1 MEKKLRLLVHAK
13 GAPAWNMAVDEALFA
28 SAIEKKSLPCLRVY
42 TWKNPC
48 ATYGCFA
55 DYEHVRHFLS
65 EALPHR
71 FRFCAVRRPTGGGIV
86 LHGDDLTF
94 SLCGE
99 TLPFFGFRDVQETYQ
114 KIHRA
119 IVTGFSSVAFFAQ
132 ELFINKEDGE
142 NEKNSGQPGVCFRAP
157 VRHDVMKG
165 EKKFAGGAQR
175 RSGNFFLHQG
185 TIQLEAGM
193 LSFTEA
199 LSALCGGFRGEF
211 GAAFQISTLSADE
224 KSKTQRLESM
234 KYRAKSW
241 NKNGKVKAVKE
252 CGLLEKIW
260 VK

>member
-1 MEKKLRLLVHAK
+1 MEKKLRLLVHTK
-13 GAPAWNMAVDEALFA
+13 GSPAWNMAVDEALFA

-48 ATYGCFA
+48 ATFGCFV
-55 DYEHVRHFLS
+55 DYERVRHFLS
-65 EALPHR
+65 ETFPRR

-99 TLPFFGFRDVQETYQ
+99 TQPFFGVRDVQETYE

-119 IVTGFSSVAFFAQ
+119 VVAGFSKAAFFAQ
-132 ELFINKEDGE
+132 ELFINEEDE
-142 NEKNSGQPGVCFRAP
+142 KEKNSEQPGVCFQAP

-185 TIQLEAGM
+185 TIQLEAGT

-199 LSALCGGFRGEF
+199 LSALCGGFREEF
-211 GAAFQISTLSADE
+211 DAEFQISTLSADE
-224 KSKTQRLESM
+224 KSKTKRLESI
-234 KYRAKSW
+234 KYCAKSW

-252 CGLLEKIW
+252 GVLVEKIW